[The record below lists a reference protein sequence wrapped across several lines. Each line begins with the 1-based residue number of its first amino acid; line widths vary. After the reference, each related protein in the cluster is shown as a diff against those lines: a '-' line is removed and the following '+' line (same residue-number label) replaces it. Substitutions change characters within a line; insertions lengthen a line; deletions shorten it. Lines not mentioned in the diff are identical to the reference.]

1 MFFAIATA
9 LWVIT
14 TAIWCGA
21 AITGRDPLLYI
32 PAAICLAASVANGA
46 AAYLY
51 LSA

>member
-1 MFFAIATA
+1 MFFAIATV
-9 LWVIT
+9 LWVVT